1 MASGS
6 YQADI
11 GYNIHSAI
19 SQPSVSRCIKNV
31 TKALNQ
37 PEVLNRWVKCFSTLE
52 EVRRIRDG

>member
-37 PEVLNRWVKCFSTLE
+37 PEVLNR
-52 EVRRIRDG
+52 